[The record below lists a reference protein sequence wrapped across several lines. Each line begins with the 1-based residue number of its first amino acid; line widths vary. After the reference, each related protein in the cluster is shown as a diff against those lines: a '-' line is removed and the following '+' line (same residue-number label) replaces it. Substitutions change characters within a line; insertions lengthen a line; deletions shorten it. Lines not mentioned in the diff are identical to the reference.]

1 MTDFEHRLAIVDVS
15 HRYCWALDARQWH
28 LLDDVFAADATAEL
42 ASPLLQGRDAIVAR
56 VRGTVEVLDATQHT
70 VTNHLLEIDG
80 VQATSM
86 CYLHAQHVLA
96 SAEGGPLFV
105 VAGRYHDRLELTAAG
120 WRIVHRRLD
129 IVWTEGNMAV
139 VRGPRRA

>member
-1 MTDFEHRLAIVDVS
+1 MTDLAHRAAIVDLT
-15 HRYCWALDARQWH
+15 HRYCWALDSREWQ

-56 VRGTVEVLDATQHT
+56 VRGTVEALDATQHT
-70 VTNHLLEIDG
+70 VTNHLIEVDG
-80 VQATSM
+80 SSATSM

-96 SAEGGPLFV
+96 AAEGGPLFV
-105 VAGRYHDRLELTAAG
+105 VAGRYHDRLALTDDG

-129 IVWTEGNMAV
+129 IVWTEGNLAV
-139 VRGPRRA
+139 VRAPRR